1 MKYRSMTKAELA
13 RKAGCSPDTFR
24 IWLQR
29 LAPSIP
35 DYRPSQRLLTPAQ
48 VRFICEALCIEVQ

>member
-1 MKYRSMTKAELA
+1 MTKAELA

-24 IWLQR
+24 LWLRR

-48 VRFICEALCIEVQ
+48 VRFICEKLSIDL